1 MSYTLNQ
8 YEQLG
13 SLHNIGLDYL
23 RDNESFNEGID
34 PNVLTSQSI
43 SLLNNITN
51 NSLIYRGDDS
61 TNLSIKMSDAYQ
73 NGSIKNINQIFEDI
87 YSSSKVNSA
96 EKNII
101 KTVKDAYDDAL
112 KTNDINRAISEL
124 RQVLNN
130 QIAIYEDSN
139 WGKMMEK

>member
-8 YEQLG
+8 HEQLG

>member
-61 TNLSIKMSDAYQ
+61 TNLSIMMSDAYQ
-73 NGSIKNINQIFEDI
+73 NGSIKNINLIFEDI

-96 EKNII
+96 EKI
-101 KTVKDAYDDAL
+101 
-112 KTNDINRAISEL
+112 
-124 RQVLNN
+124 
-130 QIAIYEDSN
+130 
-139 WGKMMEK
+139 